1 MRRAGAW
8 GNTRDRQRLSLAGAL
23 GGRAAEEIVYGDV
36 TSGGESDLDHVTM
49 LARQMVGRWG
59 MSERIGPIT
68 VLPPVGEEQNPFDA
82 TGPGQATREI
92 VDQEARRIIDECY
105 AEALRILRE
114 HRANLETLARRLLES
129 ETLDEHDAY
138 AAAGLSPPAA
148 ASHNTSPTRDEVP
161 WPHDGRAATL

>member
-36 TSGGESDLDHVTM
+36 TSGGESDLDHVTL

-68 VLPPVGEEQNPFDA
+68 VLPPVGEEQNPFDV

-138 AAAGLSPPAA
+138 AAAGLSPPAS
-148 ASHNTSPTRDEVP
+148 ASHDASPTRDEVP